1 MASGGDAKLAVYVD
15 GTQVGTT
22 SSLTTTSAPY
32 TFTLTQ
38 PTKGNLEVRLTNTVK
53 AMYIKSIA
61 IEYGQCPTTDVENP
75 SQSDVMV
82 VSEFN
87 GLRLVNVPSNAQI
100 RIFDMVGRLMLT
112 DNKADQ
118 YKVYSLSSGMYAI
131 QITSEGKTYTLKGI
145 CN

>member
-1 MASGGDAKLAVYVD
+1 
-15 GTQVGTT
+15 
-22 SSLTTTSAPY
+22 
-32 TFTLTQ
+32 
-38 PTKGNLEVRLTNTVK
+38 
-53 AMYIKSIA
+53 
-61 IEYGQCPTTDVENP
+61 
-75 SQSDVMV
+75 MV

-118 YKVYSLSSGMYAI
+118 YKVYDLSSGMYAI

>member
-1 MASGGDAKLAVYVD
+1 
-15 GTQVGTT
+15 
-22 SSLTTTSAPY
+22 
-32 TFTLTQ
+32 
-38 PTKGNLEVRLTNTVK
+38 
-53 AMYIKSIA
+53 MYIKSIA

-82 VSEFN
+82 VSELN
-87 GLRLVNVPSNAQI
+87 GFRLVNVPSNAQI